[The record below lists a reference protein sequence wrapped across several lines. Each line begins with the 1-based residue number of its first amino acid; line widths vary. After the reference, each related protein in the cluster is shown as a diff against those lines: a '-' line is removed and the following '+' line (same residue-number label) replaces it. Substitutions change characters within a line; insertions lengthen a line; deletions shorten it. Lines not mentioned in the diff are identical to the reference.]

1 MRQSTMPREEVLGNV
16 KPLNKSQWAGYP
28 ETKKQLSESLIDFMT
43 WLVAKALHM
52 KDDWDRFDTELHL
65 WKDRQN

>member
-28 ETKKQLSESLIDFMT
+28 ETKKQLSESLIEKKIIIKKKK
-43 WLVAKALHM
+43 V
-52 KDDWDRFDTELHL
+52 
-65 WKDRQN
+65 